1 VSQGKAGA
9 VCPPANLELNAP
21 PFPVSVRPFSV
32 TIMLHKLKVLR
43 AVKGNTLRQTRK
55 LLGLKARPKA
65 PVLNQPVANIIE
77 RHSMI
82 CRRLA
87 ELWPADLRLNGGTV
101 CEIGPG
107 DCLASAAFFAAQG
120 AGHVDL
126 VELEPP
132 VVNEKQFQIL
142 TALKDMGFPIALDV
156 ISRTPEG
163 FALNTNLISY
173 YTDHMENYRVND
185 RHALV
190 FSHHVL
196 EHVEDLETVFATAY
210 RALRPGGRTIHVV
223 DLGGHGEFEDPVP
236 PLDFQTYPDWLFAAM
251 YPPHYRN
258 TRRFVA
264 DYRAAAARAGFRQIE
279 IRATRAADPDYLA
292 AIHPRLRPAARRQP
306 LEDIAVIEFNLT
318 AVK

>member
-1 VSQGKAGA
+1 
-9 VCPPANLELNAP
+9 
-21 PFPVSVRPFSV
+21 VRPFTV
-32 TIMLHKLKVLR
+32 NIMLHPFKVLR

-65 PVLNQPVANIIE
+65 PVLNQPIGKIVE

-87 ELWPADLRLNGGTV
+87 DLWPPDLRLNGDSV

-107 DCLASAAFFAAQG
+107 DCLASAAFFVAQG

-132 VVNEKQFQIL
+132 VLTEKQFQVL
-142 TALKDMGFPIALDV
+142 SALKDMGFPIALEIV
-156 ISRTPEG
+156 TKTPDG
-163 FALNTNLISY
+163 YVLNPGLISY
-173 YTDHMENYRVND
+173 FKEHMETYRAD
-185 RHALV
+185 GRHGLV

-196 EHVEDLETVFATAY
+196 EHVEGLNEVFATAF
-210 RALRPGGRTIHVV
+210 RALRAGGRTIHVV

-236 PLDFQTYPDWLFAAM
+236 PLDFQTYPDWLFEWM
-251 YPPHYRN
+251 YPTHYRN

-264 DYRAAAARAGFRQIE
+264 DYRAAAASAGFRQIE
-279 IRATRAADPDYLA
+279 IRATRTADHDYLA
-292 AIHPRLRPAARRQP
+292 ALHPWLRAAARRQP
-306 LEDIAVIEFNLT
+306 LEEMAVIEFNLT